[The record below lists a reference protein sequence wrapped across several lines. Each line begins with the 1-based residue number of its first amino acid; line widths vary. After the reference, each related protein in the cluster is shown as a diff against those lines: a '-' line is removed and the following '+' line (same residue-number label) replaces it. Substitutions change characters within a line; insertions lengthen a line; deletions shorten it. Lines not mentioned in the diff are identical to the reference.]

1 MGTIPVSTLRMT
13 PLLFWLV
20 FQPPHAS
27 QGLKPGEPEQAES
40 DTAVTAS
47 PTAEPH
53 DPIPEE
59 IMNEVELLTDF
70 DIIMDLEFLELL
82 EMLEADSAG
91 FAEAVREE
99 THHDSAGQN

>member
-20 FQPPHAS
+20 FHPGHAS
-27 QGLKPGEPEQAES
+27 EGTVSGGLEQAES
-40 DTAVTAS
+40 DTTTHL
-47 PTAEPH
+47 PTAEPP

-59 IMNEVELLTDF
+59 IMNDVELLSDL
-70 DIIMDLEFLELL
+70 DILMDLEFLELL

-91 FAEAVREE
+91 LAETVREE
-99 THHDSAGQN
+99 TYHDSTGRN